1 MPPVGR
7 SAIDL
12 EKLRIA
18 LRRLSRGNL
27 LMVVERAI
35 EFVPKAKLRALVG
48 DMVQI
53 DELAEGARGSAPLLD
68 EVRKFHDASLR
79 GDYYESFNVNSKNY
93 MDKSEGT
100 EAFIAEIDRLLG
112 KCVDAAT
119 KGPRAAVRTA
129 FELLLAV
136 LRRID
141 EDSDSVIF
149 FADEG
154 GVWQVG
160 VDWRPTLAA
169 YFQCLTES
177 ASGDE
182 FAHAVDLAIS
192 VAGSE
197 RPKHIA
203 AARRVANAEQK
214 AALRRLPASEV
225 R

>member
-12 EKLRIA
+12 EKLCVA

-27 LMVVERAI
+27 LTVAERAI
-35 EFVPKAKLRALVG
+35 EIVPKAKLRALVG

-53 DELAEGARGSAPLLD
+53 DELAEGKSGPASLLE

-79 GDYYESFNVNSKNY
+79 GDYYESFNVTSKNY

-112 KCVDAAT
+112 KCINAAT
-119 KGPRAAVRTA
+119 KGPRATVRTA

-169 YFQCLTES
+169 YFQCLAES
-177 ASGDE
+177 SSGEE
-182 FAHAVDLAIS
+182 FARAVDLAIS
-192 VAGSE
+192 VASSD
-197 RPKHIA
+197 RPKHMA

-214 AALRRLPASEV
+214 AVLRRLQAGKA